1 MDTGP
6 LPLLTEGD
14 LDPRRRRDAGYA
26 TALVLVM
33 FAALIAVL
41 GLVVD
46 AGGAAAAKARAQTA
60 AAEAARAGA
69 AELDL
74 DFLRDTNII
83 RLDPAAAQAAA
94 GAWLAATGLTGTAT
108 ATVAEVTVTVE
119 ATHPTQILTAV
130 GIGSIPV
137 TASATASPEQGT
149 DLAAPVVAPFTEG
162 SGP

>member
-1 MDTGP
+1 MRPDP
-6 LPLLTEGD
+6 LPLPVAHGQ
-14 LDPRRRRDAGYA
+14 RSGRDAGYA

-69 AELDL
+69 SEIDL
-74 DFLRDTNII
+74 DFLRTNGII

-94 GAWLAATGLTGTAT
+94 GAWLAATGHTGTTSAT
-108 ATVAEVTVTVE
+108 IAEVTVTVE
-119 ATHPTQILTAV
+119 ASHPTQILTAV
-130 GIGSIPV
+130 GIGAIPV
-137 TASATASPEQGT
+137 TATATASPDQGT
-149 DLAAPVVAPFTEG
+149 DLAATPPAPPGEG